1 MPCGGWGSAVKKT
14 LHHPKAET
22 GARQRFQDT
31 IEAYQNAD
39 RALVYL
45 DESGFAQS
53 MPRTY
58 GYALSGQRCLGVDDW
73 QDKIR
78 VNVIGAL
85 LNQQL
90 LTVSLFDHA
99 IDAETFLVWLSEDLL
114 PQLPPASVLI
124 MDNATFHKRLDIQQR
139 IQQAGHTL
147 EYLPTVFTGSQSH

>member
-1 MPCGGWGSAVKKT
+1 MPCGEWGSAVKKT

-31 IEAYQNAD
+31 IEAHQNAD
-39 RALVYL
+39 RALVHL

-53 MPRTY
+53 MPRTHS
-58 GYALSGQRCLGVDDW
+58 YALTGQRCLGVHDW
-73 QDKIR
+73 QDKSR

-99 IDAETFLVWLSEDLL
+99 IDADTFLVWLAGVQSRRLV
-114 PQLPPASVLI
+114 PA
-124 MDNATFHKRLDIQQR
+124 
-139 IQQAGHTL
+139 QA
-147 EYLPTVFTGSQSH
+147 